1 MFLHLVGGVMS
12 VVVGRGWSARF
23 GGLAWCGVFVFPGSS
38 FMISLG
44 VLVAVKGGLRPSLG
58 RFACRSPY
66 DSTGT
71 PRGGALPITGKAA
84 LLKYTEENGL
94 MTTATKKSTAVA
106 SLPPLGLLLPAL
118 NNLRFI
124 RQPTT

>member
-1 MFLHLVGGVMS
+1 MLLPRVGGVMS
-12 VVVGRGWSARF
+12 AVEGRGWNARF
-23 GGLAWCGVFVFPGSS
+23 GGLAWCGVFVFPGSRL
-38 FMISLG
+38 MISLG

-71 PRGGALPITGKAA
+71 PRGGAQPITGKAT

-94 MTTATKKSTAVA
+94 MTIATKKSTEVA
-106 SLPPLGLLLPAL
+106 SLP
-118 NNLRFI
+118 R
-124 RQPTT
+124 